1 MKAAVYRAKGR
12 AADVLSVEELP
23 KPGAGPGE
31 VLVRVAFSGVN
42 PSDVKGRGGVGGA
55 PIDHPFVVPHSDG
68 AGEIVAVGEGVAN
81 VHVGQRVWL
90 FNGQW
95 GRAMGT
101 AAEYVALPARQAVPL
116 PDGVSFEVGAS
127 VGIPLLTAIHA
138 VLSLGSLLN
147 KTVLVPGAAGAVGAY
162 VTQLVALAGGRAIA
176 VVSSE
181 EKAALARELG
191 AAATINYKTESLDAA
206 VRALTNGEGAD
217 AVVEVDVAGNA
228 RHYSGALRF
237 GGQAVVYGSNAPT
250 IELPFRPLIARFLRL
265 YFFIVYL
272 LPEAELREAIGT
284 ATSLLQRGALR
295 HPELAIYPLA
305 EISKAHER
313 VEAGANAKV
322 LVAL

>member
-55 PIDHPFVVPHSDG
+55 PIDYPFVVPHSDG

-127 VGIPLLTAIHA
+127 VGIPLLT
-138 VLSLGSLLN
+138 GS
-147 KTVLVPGAAGAVGAY
+147 TPCCRW
-162 VTQLVALAGGRAIA
+162 GRC
-176 VVSSE
+176 
-181 EKAALARELG
+181 
-191 AAATINYKTESLDAA
+191 
-206 VRALTNGEGAD
+206 
-217 AVVEVDVAGNA
+217 
-228 RHYSGALRF
+228 
-237 GGQAVVYGSNAPT
+237 
-250 IELPFRPLIARFLRL
+250 
-265 YFFIVYL
+265 
-272 LPEAELREAIGT
+272 
-284 ATSLLQRGALR
+284 
-295 HPELAIYPLA
+295 
-305 EISKAHER
+305 
-313 VEAGANAKV
+313 
-322 LVAL
+322 

>member
-1 MKAAVYRAKGR
+1 MKAAVYRTKGR
-12 AADVLSVEELP
+12 AADVLSVDELP
-23 KPGAGPGE
+23 RPVAGPGE

-42 PSDVKGRGGVGGA
+42 PSDVKSRGGLGGA
-55 PIDHPFVVPHSDG
+55 PMDHPFVIPHSDG
-68 AGEIVAVGEGVAN
+68 AGEIVAVGDGVGPDR
-81 VHVGQRVWL
+81 VGQRVWL

-95 GRAMGT
+95 GRSMGT
-101 AAEYVALPARQAVPL
+101 AAEFVALPARQAVSL
-116 PDGVSFEVGAS
+116 PDSVPFEVGAS
-127 VGIPLLTAIHA
+127 IGIPLLTAIHA
-138 VLSLGSLLN
+138 VLSLGTLLN

-181 EKAALARELG
+181 DKAALARELG
-191 AAATINYKTESLDAA
+191 AAATINYKTENLADA

-237 GGQAVVYGSNAPT
+237 GGQAVVYGSNAAT
-250 IELPFRPLIARFLRL
+250 IELPFRPLIARFIRL

-272 LPEAELREAIGT
+272 LPDADLREAVTT
-284 ATSLLQRGALR
+284 ATALLQRGALR

-305 EISKAHER
+305 QIAAAHER

-322 LVAL
+322 LVSL